1 MTEQTS
7 SAHVALTGEKPAGKT
22 EWIRSAADVSQLVN
36 NSTQARKNANIV
48 IAIALGGVFLD
59 AYDLGSL
66 AFGIKDV
73 TREFHLTPA
82 GTGMV
87 ASAITFG
94 AIVGAL
100 IGGYLTDKIG
110 RYRVFMADMFF
121 FVIAALACAFAPNE
135 YVLAGARFVM
145 GLGVGIDLP
154 VAMAFLAEFS
164 RLKGRGNKAASIAMW
179 CPTWYAAISIS
190 YLLVLLLYAVL
201 PESHTDWMWRLI
213 LGFGAVP
220 ALVIIAIR
228 SRYMSESPVW
238 AANQGNL
245 AGAAAILRASWGINA
260 DVAPDADTTVATPT
274 RRAGWRNYAVLL
286 QGVYLRRTV
295 LATIISIASSFAYNA
310 VAFGLPVILSSFL
323 AQSMLTT
330 ILVSLA
336 LNLLFAF
343 VGGVLAVRLV
353 PRFGAWKMTVPGYA
367 LQLIALIGLALIG
380 RPESV
385 TQAATAIGMLAL
397 FLLGQGFGPGSHT
410 MTYASLSYP
419 TSLRGVGVGF
429 NQTLMRASS
438 TLSLFLFPLLS
449 AALDTGVFWVI
460 ALAPL
465 AGLVALVVI
474 RWEPS
479 GYDVDAEDFAA
490 TGSLTNSAK

>member
-1 MTEQTS
+1 MTTDIAAPSAAPS
-7 SAHVALTGEKPAGKT
+7 SAGNADSAGAASVT
-22 EWIRSAADVSQLVN
+22 IRNAADVSRLVN
-36 NSTQARKNANIV
+36 SGAAKRSDARIV
-48 IAIALGGVFLD
+48 VAIALGGVFLD
-59 AYDLGSL
+59 AYDLGAL

-73 TREFHLTPA
+73 AREFSLSPT
-82 GTGMV
+82 GTGLV

-94 AIVGAL
+94 AIIGAF

-121 FVIAALACAFAPNE
+121 FVVAALACAFAPNE
-135 YVLAGARFVM
+135 WVLGGARFVM

-164 RLKGRGNKAASIAMW
+164 RLSGRGNKAARIAMW

-201 PESHTDWMWRLI
+201 PDGHTDWLWRLI

-220 ALVIIAIR
+220 ALLIIAIR

-238 AANQGNL
+238 AANQGDL
-245 AGAAAILRASWGINA
+245 QGAAAILRRSYNIHAQ
-260 DVAPDADTTVATPT
+260 VAEEAEHTPAAPA
-274 RRAGWRNYAVLL
+274 RRAAWRNYGELL
-286 QGVYLRRTV
+286 KGVYLRRTV
-295 LATIISIASSFAYNA
+295 LATTIAIASSFAYNA
-310 VAFGLPVILSSFL
+310 VAFGLPVILSTFL
-323 AQSMLTT
+323 AQSMLST

-343 VGGVLAVRLV
+343 AGGLLAVRLV
-353 PRFGAWKMTVPGYA
+353 PTFGAWKMTVLGYA
-367 LQLIALIGLALIG
+367 CQLAALLGLALVG
-380 RPESV
+380 LPDDGGE
-385 TQAATAIGMLAL
+385 AAFSIGMLAL
-397 FLLGQGFGPGSHT
+397 FLLGQGFGPGSHS
-410 MTYASLSYP
+410 MTFASLSYP

-438 TLSLFLFPLLS
+438 TLSLFLFPVLS
-449 AALDTGVFWVI
+449 AALGTGVFWVI

-465 AGLVALVVI
+465 VGLVALLAI
-474 RWEPS
+474 RWEPA
-479 GYDVDAEDFAA
+479 GYDVDAEDFRPV
-490 TGSLTNSAK
+490 

>member
-1 MTEQTS
+1 MTTDIAAPSAAPS
-7 SAHVALTGEKPAGKT
+7 SAGNADSAGAASIT
-22 EWIRSAADVSQLVN
+22 IRNAADVSRLVN
-36 NSTQARKNANIV
+36 SGAAKRSDARIV
-48 IAIALGGVFLD
+48 VAIALGGVFLD
-59 AYDLGSL
+59 AYDLGAL

-73 TREFHLTPA
+73 AREFSLSPT
-82 GTGMV
+82 GTGLV

-94 AIVGAL
+94 AIIGAF

-121 FVIAALACAFAPNE
+121 FVVAALACAFAPNE
-135 YVLAGARFVM
+135 WVLGGARFVM

-164 RLKGRGNKAASIAMW
+164 RLSGRGNKAARIAMW

-201 PESHTDWMWRLI
+201 PDGHTDWLWRLI

-220 ALVIIAIR
+220 ALLIIAIR

-238 AANQGNL
+238 AANQGDL
-245 AGAAAILRASWGINA
+245 QGAAAILRRSYNIHAQ
-260 DVAPDADTTVATPT
+260 VAEEAERTPAAPA
-274 RRAGWRNYAVLL
+274 RRAAWRNYGELL
-286 QGVYLRRTV
+286 KGVYLRRTV
-295 LATIISIASSFAYNA
+295 LATTIAIASSFAYNA
-310 VAFGLPVILSSFL
+310 VAFGLPVILSTFL
-323 AQSMLTT
+323 AQSMLST

-343 VGGVLAVRLV
+343 AGGLLAVRLV
-353 PRFGAWKMTVPGYA
+353 PTFGAWKMTVLGYA
-367 LQLIALIGLALIG
+367 CQLAALLGLALVG
-380 RPESV
+380 LPDGSGE
-385 TQAATAIGMLAL
+385 AAFSIGMLAL
-397 FLLGQGFGPGSHT
+397 FLLGQGFGPGSHS
-410 MTYASLSYP
+410 MTFASLSYP

-438 TLSLFLFPLLS
+438 TLSLFLFPVLS
-449 AALDTGVFWVI
+449 AALGTGVFWVI

-465 AGLVALVVI
+465 VGLVALLAI
-474 RWEPS
+474 RWEPA
-479 GYDVDAEDFAA
+479 GYDVDAEDFRPV
-490 TGSLTNSAK
+490 